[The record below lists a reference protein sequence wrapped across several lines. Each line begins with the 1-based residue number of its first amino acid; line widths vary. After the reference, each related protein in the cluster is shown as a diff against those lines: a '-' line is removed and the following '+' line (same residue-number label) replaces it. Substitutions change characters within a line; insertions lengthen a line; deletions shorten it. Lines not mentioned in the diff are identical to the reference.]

1 MKNANAIAT
10 PCSEHENRATGCL
23 MGQIVGD
30 SLGSLVEF
38 QSPGE
43 IRRHYPDGPRKL
55 ITGGVW
61 NTLAGQPTDDSEMAL
76 LLARLLA
83 DAEEYDADAARER
96 YVYRMDSG
104 PFDCGNTI
112 RSALRGHAN
121 QDSQANGALMRV
133 SPLGIFMAGKD
144 WERAASQAMQDAAI
158 THPNPVCMQANALYV
173 CLIAHAVAYGGSG
186 PELYRLL
193 PDWLDR
199 IQAHPAL
206 RAAVEQAEHQVPP
219 DFMSKQGWVLVAL
232 QNALWQLVHAA
243 YFEDGVVD
251 TVRRG
256 GDTDTNAA
264 ICGALLGAVYGWNA
278 IPEQWR
284 ECALNCRPEAG
295 KRGVTHPRPRCF
307 WPVDVHELALRLLD
321 SRIRRRDR
329 FICDTESSQGLSL
342 TKEDGSGFVFQGE
355 SWRRLPEDAAD

>member
-96 YVYRMDSG
+96 YVYWLDSG

-144 WERAASQAMQDAAI
+144 WERAASQAMQDAADYV
-158 THPNPVCMQANALYV
+158 TEMRKVKHPFEQGV
-173 CLIAHAVAYGGSG
+173 
-186 PELYRLL
+186 
-193 PDWLDR
+193 
-199 IQAHPAL
+199 PA
-206 RAAVEQAEHQVPP
+206 
-219 DFMSKQGWVLVAL
+219 
-232 QNALWQLVHAA
+232 
-243 YFEDGVVD
+243 
-251 TVRRG
+251 
-256 GDTDTNAA
+256 
-264 ICGALLGAVYGWNA
+264 
-278 IPEQWR
+278 R
-284 ECALNCRPEAG
+284 EGIEY
-295 KRGVTHPRPRCF
+295 
-307 WPVDVHELALRLLD
+307 
-321 SRIRRRDR
+321 
-329 FICDTESSQGLSL
+329 
-342 TKEDGSGFVFQGE
+342 
-355 SWRRLPEDAAD
+355 